1 VFDIQIE
8 RKIGTDGGVKNGTDG
23 DGFEFYRRCMNRRS
37 TILKIGGSKLDDL
50 YRFVGL
56 GVGLEEGIGNV
67 WNWIRLRAG
76 R

>member
-1 VFDIQIE
+1 M
-8 RKIGTDGGVKNGTDG
+8 DG
-23 DGFEFYRRCMNRRS
+23 DGFEFYRRCMNRKS
-37 TILKIGGSKLDDL
+37 MILKIGGSKLDDL